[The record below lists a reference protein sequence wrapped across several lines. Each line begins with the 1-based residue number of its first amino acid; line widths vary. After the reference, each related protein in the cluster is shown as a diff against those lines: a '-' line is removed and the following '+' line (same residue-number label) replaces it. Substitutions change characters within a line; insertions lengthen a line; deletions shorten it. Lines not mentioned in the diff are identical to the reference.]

1 MATLGRPAISTPRGL
16 ELRALQG
23 AIDNTRQRI
32 EAIERELARV
42 AGQAGQTAYSGGGG
56 SSASITALTAALAS
70 LRLDLT
76 TQQDALDALTTRV
89 ETLEAAAPSAADNVL
104 YDHTGRALLSS
115 TGGAL
120 LVGP

>member
-1 MATLGRPAISTPRGL
+1 MAALGKPAISTPRGL

-42 AGQAGQTAYSGGGG
+42 AGQAGQTAFSGGGG

-70 LRLDLT
+70 LRLDL
-76 TQQDALDALTTRV
+76 ASLTTRV